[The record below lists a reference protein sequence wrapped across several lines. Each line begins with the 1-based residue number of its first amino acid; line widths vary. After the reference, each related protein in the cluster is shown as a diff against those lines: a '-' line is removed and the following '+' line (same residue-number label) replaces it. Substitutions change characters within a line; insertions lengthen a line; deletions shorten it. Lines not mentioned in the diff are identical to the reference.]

1 MQQAGQGSG
10 ETHDITSLFCRKG
23 SSFPGKDF
31 GQSLAPVKEQKAM
44 YAIPEIE
51 FKPVFVPTRA
61 GRKLEV
67 RAYGPQ
73 DFAAL
78 VEMYK
83 TFEPKRVA
91 QGLPATDVPRIA
103 NWIDK
108 LQQKSR
114 SLLAWDGKRIV
125 GHAILCPIDPARV
138 EFTIFVHQD
147 FREVGLGTALTRLA
161 LKFSGDMGFEKVL
174 LTTEYSNFRAV
185 SLYKK
190 IGFKISGSYGNEC
203 EMSITLLDG
212 EGNLPKAA

>member
-1 MQQAGQGSG
+1 M
-10 ETHDITSLFCRKG
+10 D
-23 SSFPGKDF
+23 
-31 GQSLAPVKEQKAM
+31 
-44 YAIPEIE
+44 AIPETE
-51 FKPVFVPTRA
+51 FKPVLVPTRA

-67 RAYGPQ
+67 RAYGPE

-83 TFEPKRVA
+83 TFEPKRIA

-114 SLLAWDGKRIV
+114 SLLAWDGKRIC
-125 GHAILCPIDPARV
+125 GHAILCPIDQARV

-147 FREVGLGTALTRLA
+147 FREIGLGTALTRQA
-161 LKFSGDMGFEKVL
+161 LKFANDMGFEEVL
-174 LTTEYSNFRAV
+174 LTTEHSNFRAV

-190 IGFKISGSYGNEC
+190 IGFTFTGSYGNEC
-203 EMSITLLDG
+203 EMRIILANGAGDVS
-212 EGNLPKAA
+212 KAA